1 MFNKSLFSSWKD
13 VTLYVTIIFL
23 LLAALSVQ
31 QPMFLPAAVLI
42 AIAVFWFARRTLVR
56 KRLSMSG
63 YLDDI
68 IRNIDRA
75 NHFAVRNLDVGIAV
89 FSSDGKLQWKNE
101 KFQNIVGKS
110 QLDGKR
116 PEEVLPLA
124 DNAFE
129 TMCVKDDEKI
139 LRIKDRWYN
148 MRYFSVQTK
157 PGDRVRDSAVH
168 SSLMVYLM
176 DVTELENLKIK
187 YHDDS
192 LNIAFVRF
200 DNYEDVAKGMSEA
213 ARANLTGEV
222 SERVSQWAETLNGFV
237 WRSGKENCM
246 VGFTNVGLKKAL
258 EDKFSILDRVREI
271 KLENKLAPTLSIGIS
286 GEGATLAEIS
296 MNASKALD
304 LALGR
309 GGDQVV
315 VQSGK
320 EMQYFGGTSTVN
332 AKSTRVRVRIVAH
345 TIREQMMAAD
355 RVFVMGHENEDY
367 DAIGSAVGVA
377 KMALSLKKPTYIVY
391 SGNSMSFDKVKEYMF
406 DEKDKIKSGDI
417 NYLDHLVKEEEALKE
432 ITPRSLLMLV
442 DHHRAVLCAS
452 RKVLDAIPKNR
463 IIIDH
468 HRRAEDVI
476 PNTILQ
482 YMEPSSSSTSELV
495 TELVGYFDEKL
506 EFDPEEATLLYCG
519 LVVDT
524 KNFNVQTGER
534 TFEAAA
540 LLRRNGANPLL
551 VRQLFKDDLAS
562 YQERY
567 RIIAQAEMPIPH
579 LAISV
584 NNCSEAR
591 SSESNIVAAQA
602 ADNLINITDI
612 SVGVVITDY
621 GNGDLSVSARSDG
634 SINVQVIMEELGGGG
649 HQTVA
654 GVQLHGANVDDVKR
668 QIIELT
674 QQQMDEAKEKSKDES
689 NLTD

>member
-213 ARANLTGEV
+213 ARANLT
-222 SERVSQWAETLNGFV
+222 
-237 WRSGKENCM
+237 
-246 VGFTNVGLKKAL
+246 
-258 EDKFSILDRVREI
+258 
-271 KLENKLAPTLSIGIS
+271 
-286 GEGATLAEIS
+286 
-296 MNASKALD
+296 
-304 LALGR
+304 
-309 GGDQVV
+309 
-315 VQSGK
+315 
-320 EMQYFGGTSTVN
+320 
-332 AKSTRVRVRIVAH
+332 AK
-345 TIREQMMAAD
+345 
-355 RVFVMGHENEDY
+355 
-367 DAIGSAVGVA
+367 
-377 KMALSLKKPTYIVY
+377 
-391 SGNSMSFDKVKEYMF
+391 
-406 DEKDKIKSGDI
+406 
-417 NYLDHLVKEEEALKE
+417 
-432 ITPRSLLMLV
+432 
-442 DHHRAVLCAS
+442 
-452 RKVLDAIPKNR
+452 
-463 IIIDH
+463 
-468 HRRAEDVI
+468 
-476 PNTILQ
+476 
-482 YMEPSSSSTSELV
+482 
-495 TELVGYFDEKL
+495 
-506 EFDPEEATLLYCG
+506 
-519 LVVDT
+519 
-524 KNFNVQTGER
+524 
-534 TFEAAA
+534 
-540 LLRRNGANPLL
+540 
-551 VRQLFKDDLAS
+551 
-562 YQERY
+562 
-567 RIIAQAEMPIPH
+567 
-579 LAISV
+579 
-584 NNCSEAR
+584 
-591 SSESNIVAAQA
+591 
-602 ADNLINITDI
+602 
-612 SVGVVITDY
+612 
-621 GNGDLSVSARSDG
+621 
-634 SINVQVIMEELGGGG
+634 
-649 HQTVA
+649 
-654 GVQLHGANVDDVKR
+654 
-668 QIIELT
+668 
-674 QQQMDEAKEKSKDES
+674 
-689 NLTD
+689 

>member
-1 MFNKSLFSSWKD
+1 MNRGVFAGWKD

-23 LLAALSVQ
+23 LLILLCVET
-31 QPMFLPAAVLI
+31 PVLIPLAIVI
-42 AIAVFWFARRTLVR
+42 AIAVFCFARRTMR
-56 KRLSMSG
+56 NKRLTMSG

-68 IRNIDRA
+68 IRNIERA
-75 NHFAVRNLDVGIAV
+75 NHYAVRNLDVGIAV
-89 FSSDGKLQWKNE
+89 FASDGKLQWKNARFE
-101 KFQNIVGKS
+101 EMVG
-110 QLDGKR
+110 LRHVDGKR
-116 PEEVLPLA
+116 PEEVLPLP

-129 TMCVKDDEKI
+129 TMCVKDDEKVI
-139 LRIKDRWYN
+139 AVKTRWYR
-148 MRYFSVQTK
+148 MRYFSMQTK
-157 PGDRVRDSAVH
+157 PEERARDNAVH
-168 SSLMVYLM
+168 SSLMVYLT
-176 DVTELENLKIK
+176 DVTELEELKQQ
-187 YHDDS
+187 YHDDR

-222 SERVSQWAETLNGFV
+222 SERVSQWAVSLNGFV

-246 VGFTNVGLKKAL
+246 VGFTNVGLQKAV

-286 GEGATLAEIS
+286 GEGETLADIS

-315 VQSGK
+315 LQSGK
-320 EMQYFGGTSTVN
+320 ELQYFGGTSTVN

-345 TIREQMMAAD
+345 SIHEQMLAAD
-355 RVFVMGHENEDY
+355 RIFVMGHENEDF

-377 KMALSLKKPTYIVY
+377 KMALDLKKPVCIVS
-391 SGNSMSFDKVKEYMF
+391 SGNSTAFDKVREYMF
-406 DEKDKIKSGDI
+406 HEKANLKSEDP
-417 NYLDHLVKEEEALKE
+417 NYIDLMVTEEEALKE

-452 RKVLDAIPKNR
+452 RKVLDAIPRNR

-476 PNTILQ
+476 ENTILQ

-506 EFDPEEATLLYCG
+506 EFDKEEATLLYCG
-519 LVVDT
+519 IVVDT

-540 LLRRNGANPLL
+540 LLRRSGADPVL
-551 VRQLFKDDLAS
+551 VRQLFKDDLVS
-562 YQERY
+562 FRERY
-567 RIIAQAEMPIPH
+567 RVIATAEMPIPH
-579 LAISV
+579 MAIAVNSV
-584 NNCSEAR
+584 TER
-591 SSESNIVAAQA
+591 TSESNIIAAQA
-602 ADNLINITDI
+602 ADSLINITDI

-621 GNGDLSVSARSDG
+621 GDGEVSVSARSDG
-634 SINVQVIMEELGGGG
+634 SINVQIIMEELGGGG

-654 GVQLHGANVDDVKR
+654 GVQLHNVDVDAVKQ

-674 QQQMDEAKEKSKDES
+674 RQQMEEAKEKAKDES
-689 NLTD
+689 NLTE